1 MFAISSNGELRLLS
15 SLDYELSRLHSL
27 VVRASD
33 NYSSSGEPYNTM
45 VSVIVT
51 VVDRNDNRPTFEHDH
66 YYVTISEDTSNT
78 TILKVGGILVN
89 FCVLSFDPSC
99 IFLVV
104 S

>member
-1 MFAISSNGELRLLS
+1 MFAVSSNGELRLLS

-33 NYSSSGEPYNTM
+33 NYSSSGEPVATPYNTM

-66 YYVTISEDTSNT
+66 YYVTISEDTSN
-78 TILKVGGILVN
+78 ISLLKVG
-89 FCVLSFDPSC
+89 
-99 IFLVV
+99 
-104 S
+104 